1 MGDCDGCPDYQR
13 RIEVYSNSN
22 LGCPAD
28 EFVIPVIEPEP
39 EEEPEEPEDNVPE
52 ETEDT
57 PTPTPA
63 PTDED
68 SSSMYIKG
76 TKALLSTLA
85 VFMLEFW
92 LISYSLE
99 NFVEGLPGDNG

>member
-39 EEEPEEPEDNVPE
+39 EPEPEEEPEEPEDNQPE

-57 PTPTPA
+57 PTPA
-63 PTDED
+63 PTPGGEDD
-68 SSSMYIKG
+68 SSIYIKG
-76 TKALLSTLA
+76 TKALFSTLA
-85 VFMLEFW
+85 VLMFE
-92 LISYSLE
+92 Y
-99 NFVEGLPGDNG
+99 

>member
-39 EEEPEEPEDNVPE
+39 EEEPEEEPEVGVKRVNSDNANQV
-52 ETEDT
+52 
-57 PTPTPA
+57 
-63 PTDED
+63 
-68 SSSMYIKG
+68 
-76 TKALLSTLA
+76 LSCLDLKHD
-85 VFMLEFW
+85 FR
-92 LISYSLE
+92 SL
-99 NFVEGLPGDNG
+99 GWHKTSTC

>member
-39 EEEPEEPEDNVPE
+39 EEEEEPEPEEEVPE

-63 PTDED
+63 PTEEDD
-68 SSSMYIKG
+68 SSIYIKG

-85 VFMLEFW
+85 VLMIE
-92 LISYSLE
+92 Y
-99 NFVEGLPGDNG
+99 

>member
-13 RIEVYSNSN
+13 RIEVYSNSK

-39 EEEPEEPEDNVPE
+39 EEEEPEPEEEVPE
-52 ETEDT
+52 ETEDTLT

-63 PTDED
+63 PTEDD
-68 SSSMYIKG
+68 SSIYIKG

-85 VFMLEFW
+85 VLMIE
-92 LISYSLE
+92 Y
-99 NFVEGLPGDNG
+99 

>member
-57 PTPTPA
+57 PNPTPA
-63 PTDED
+63 PTNGD

-76 TKALLSTLA
+76 TKSFLSTLA
-85 VFMLEFW
+85 VFMLEF
-92 LISYSLE
+92 
-99 NFVEGLPGDNG
+99 

>member
-22 LGCPAD
+22 IGCPAD
-28 EFVIPVIEPEP
+28 EFVVPIIEPVEPEP
-39 EEEPEEPEDNVPE
+39 EDKDPE

-63 PTDED
+63 PENEDD
-68 SSSMYIKG
+68 SSIYITG
-76 TKALLSTLA
+76 TKAILSTLA
-85 VFMLEFW
+85 VLM
-92 LISYSLE
+92 
-99 NFVEGLPGDNG
+99 VEY